1 MAKKEQKEKSI
12 EETLWESANKLR
24 GSVEPSEYK
33 HVVLSLIFL
42 KYAFDRFVERRDE
55 LIAEG
60 KEAFVNQP
68 VFYNAKNVFYLSE
81 ASRWDYL
88 MENAKQN
95 DIAIK
100 IDAALAQVEK
110 DNLALK
116 GALPSNYY
124 SGLGLD
130 RTKLASLLDVI
141 GKIDT
146 QKDREHD
153 LIGRV
158 YEYFL
163 GKFAIAEGK
172 GKGEYYTPKTIV
184 NLIAEMIQPYR
195 GKIYDPC
202 CGSGGM
208 FVQSMKFIEAHHGN
222 KKDISVYGQEYTN
235 TTYKLAKMNLAI
247 RGIACNLGEKAAD
260 TFHDD
265 QHKDLKADFI
275 MANPPFNQKAWRAEN
290 ELTNDPRWHGYD
302 VPPTSNA
309 NYGWILNIVS
319 KLSTNGMAGF
329 LLANGALSGDG
340 TELNIR
346 RQLLKNH
353 LVEAIVIL
361 PRNMF
366 YSTDISVTL
375 WILAGNRKARTVEQ
389 NGELVK
395 YRNRENEVLFIDLR
409 QWGEPFEKKYIQF
422 TLEQISQIAEN
433 FHNWQREGYEQTY
446 RNVPEY
452 CYSATLEEIEGKGW
466 SLVPSKYIEF
476 KSRDEGIDF
485 DSKMKELQAEMKELL
500 KQKYDGYHFSEK
512 MTDIY
517 NPFSLLNSFAQQ
529 RLDDYWFRSGTPS
542 YLLRLLNHSEEN
554 LDELTNRYYEP
565 QEFVDYKATVEK
577 PLPMIYQSGYLTI
590 KDYKPRR
597 GTFLLDFPNN
607 EVKAGFVSLV
617 ASEYLKPQKQSV
629 NSWLQDILDALED
642 GKPDTL
648 RQLFTSFLADIPYTM
663 RRKNDERERERYF
676 HYTFYLIFRLVS
688 VYTVYTEKEQSEGRV
703 DCIVE
708 VPDYVYIFE
717 FKLDGTAE
725 EALRQIEEKGY
736 ARPYEGDKRTL
747 YKIGVSFSSQTGTV
761 EQWEW
766 I

>member
-1 MAKKEQKEKSI
+1 MAKKQQKEKSI

-42 KYAFDRFVERRDE
+42 KYAYDRFVERRNE
-55 LIAEG
+55 LIADG
-60 KEAFVNQP
+60 KQAFVEQP
-68 VFYNAKNVFYLSE
+68 VFYNAKNVFYLNE
-81 ASRWDYL
+81 ISRWDYL
-88 MENAKQN
+88 IENAKQN

-110 DNLALK
+110 DNPTLK

-146 QKDREHD
+146 QKDKEHD

-290 ELTNDPRWHGYD
+290 ELTDNPRWHGYE

-319 KLSTNGMAGF
+319 KLSANGMAGF

-422 TLEQISQIAEN
+422 SQEQIAQIAEN
-433 FHNWQREGYEQTY
+433 FHSWQREGHEQTY

-452 CYSATLEEIEGKGW
+452 CYSATVEEIEAKGW
-466 SLVPSKYIEF
+466 SLVPSQYIEF
-476 KSRDEGIDF
+476 RNRDENIDF
-485 DSKMKELQAEMKELL
+485 DTKMKQLQSEMQELLHQEEASKKELL
-500 KQKYDGYHFSEK
+500 NLFKELGY
-512 MTDIY
+512 
-517 NPFSLLNSFAQQ
+517 
-529 RLDDYWFRSGTPS
+529 G
-542 YLLRLLNHSEEN
+542 
-554 LDELTNRYYEP
+554 
-565 QEFVDYKATVEK
+565 
-577 PLPMIYQSGYLTI
+577 
-590 KDYKPRR
+590 
-597 GTFLLDFPNN
+597 
-607 EVKAGFVSLV
+607 
-617 ASEYLKPQKQSV
+617 
-629 NSWLQDILDALED
+629 
-642 GKPDTL
+642 
-648 RQLFTSFLADIPYTM
+648 
-663 RRKNDERERERYF
+663 
-676 HYTFYLIFRLVS
+676 
-688 VYTVYTEKEQSEGRV
+688 
-703 DCIVE
+703 
-708 VPDYVYIFE
+708 
-717 FKLDGTAE
+717 
-725 EALRQIEEKGY
+725 
-736 ARPYEGDKRTL
+736 
-747 YKIGVSFSSQTGTV
+747 IG
-761 EQWEW
+761 
-766 I
+766 